1 VVGPATLSLSL
12 AEGARPVEEAEVKIE
27 GNMAHPGMAPVL
39 AEAREV
45 SPGRYESTLQLT
57 MAGDWIVL
65 VDARLRD
72 GRAVHR
78 ELQVRGV
85 RAQ

>member
-1 VVGPATLSLSL
+1 MKV
-12 AEGARPVEEAEVKIE
+12 E

-45 SPGRYESTLQLT
+45 APGRYESSMQFT

-72 GRAVHR
+72 GRTVHR
-78 ELQVRGV
+78 ELQVQGV
-85 RAQ
+85 RAP

>member
-1 VVGPATLSLSL
+1 M
-12 AEGARPVEEAEVKIE
+12 KIE

-39 AEAREV
+39 AGAREV
-45 SPGRYESTLQLT
+45 SPGHYEGAMQFT

-72 GRAVHR
+72 GRAFHR

-85 RAQ
+85 RAP